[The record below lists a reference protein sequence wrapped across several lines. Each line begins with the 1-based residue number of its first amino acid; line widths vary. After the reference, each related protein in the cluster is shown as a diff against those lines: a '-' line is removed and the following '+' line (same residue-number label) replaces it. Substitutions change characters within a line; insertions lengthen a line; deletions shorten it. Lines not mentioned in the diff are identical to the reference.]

1 MRVKISIN
9 GRIWFIIFFISY
21 NLKLSTYWSYIFLI
35 KKLALVVSFIANFWS
50 QFLKDLFYKIPST
63 FCSIRVIDVI
73 AMKHT
78 PPRARGLASDF
89 NSFTI
94 SLLKPIADIAI
105 TIKNLDKSLKGLK
118 NSIFTPLARAM
129 VVIKLARMK

>member
-1 MRVKISIN
+1 MLILNATKI
-9 GRIWFIIFFISY
+9 FIHVAFNFTSY
-21 NLKLSTYWSYIFLI
+21 LI
-35 KKLALVVSFIANFWS
+35 KKLALVVSFIANFWG
-50 QFLKDLFYKIPST
+50 QFLKDYKMPRT
-63 FCSIRVIDVI
+63 FSSIRVMDVI
-73 AMKHT
+73 DIKHT
-78 PPRARGLASDF
+78 PPKASGLAPDF

>member
-1 MRVKISIN
+1 MSR
-9 GRIWFIIFFISY
+9 
-21 NLKLSTYWSYIFLI
+21 
-35 KKLALVVSFIANFWS
+35 
-50 QFLKDLFYKIPST
+50 T
-63 FCSIRVIDVI
+63 FSSIRVMDVI
-73 AMKHT
+73 DIKHT
-78 PPRARGLASDF
+78 PPKANGLAPDF

-105 TIKNLDKSLKGLK
+105 TIKNLDNSLNGLK

>member
-1 MRVKISIN
+1 
-9 GRIWFIIFFISY
+9 
-21 NLKLSTYWSYIFLI
+21 
-35 KKLALVVSFIANFWS
+35 
-50 QFLKDLFYKIPST
+50 
-63 FCSIRVIDVI
+63 
-73 AMKHT
+73 MKHT
-78 PPRARGLASDF
+78 PPKASGLAPDF

-94 SLLKPIADIAI
+94 SVLKPIADIAI